1 MKNICKN
8 CRYYTVLKA
17 KSDTVVPVI
26 VGTSC
31 NLPLSVFLEHSRA
44 GLYDKDT
51 ENTCYDFKAKE
62 KEKELCK
69 KCQHYAIIKDKN
81 GNMLDSICD
90 VDIHTWA
97 ENFKQGLYK
106 NDTENT
112 CYDFKEK
119 EHIDENE

>member
-1 MKNICKN
+1 MKDICKN
-8 CRYYTVLKA
+8 CDYYTVLKTEN
-17 KSDTVVPVI
+17 DTI
-26 VGTSC
+26 IGTSC
-31 NLPLSVFLEHSRA
+31 NLPLSVFLEHSEA

-51 ENTCYDFKAKE
+51 ENTCYDFKE
-62 KEKELCK
+62 KEKNEKDICK

-81 GNMLDSICD
+81 GNMINSICD

-97 ENFKQGLYK
+97 ENYGQGLYK

-119 EHIDENE
+119 EQLDENE